1 MEGFRPKTA
10 KTAKMRI
17 RTELYGTLIPSA
29 VYLCAK
35 IEKNGK
41 NFVPTGR
48 VIKYPTKCALFPDF
62 PGPPVPGP
70 GEALGGGPQGG
81 SWGGSKTLENGRFRP
96 KNGLYVQK
104 NTEKGSKNGRFST
117 QNEGSGPSPG
127 TPDQGLEKGPGP
139 GVARGRPGS
148 LPRTPGPG
156 PGPRARAGAARAG
169 AGSGDP
175 GWDGGPPL
183 GMGCRYKSVS
193 LRSTDYPA
201 LP

>member
-17 RTELYGTLIPSA
+17 RNELYGTLIPFA

-81 SWGGSKTLENGRFRP
+81 VLGRVQNPGKWPISAKKRPICTKEYRKGVEKWPFFDPKRGFRALSRDP
-96 KNGLYVQK
+96 WP
-104 NTEKGSKNGRFST
+104 
-117 QNEGSGPSPG
+117 GPR
-127 TPDQGLEKGPGP
+127 KGPGT
-139 GVARGRPGS
+139 GGRPGS
-148 LPRTPGPG
+148 PGEPPPD
-156 PGPRARAGAARAG
+156 PGPRPRAPGARG
-169 AGSGDP
+169 
-175 GWDGGPPL
+175 GGPGRGWVRGPWV
-183 GMGCRYKSVS
+183 GWGSSPGYGVS
-193 LRSTDYPA
+193 L
-201 LP
+201 